1 MATKDSAPDS
11 ALGTNPP
18 PLRPASGPP
27 KLPGKAAA
35 RPQGAPA
42 APQGLRPAPSPP
54 QPNGEKPVKASARAA
69 RGPAEEMELD
79 YEPPRHRA
87 IIANASACLVSM
99 VTHMGVL
106 LALALVMLEPKEE
119 ARAPDLTVSVDPIEQ
134 EEPTMELDPITEASL
149 EQNVSSSSASVIGSG
164 ASSATV
170 AMSSEPTLDR
180 TVTEAVTGP
189 SVNFEGPISAH
200 PGSAQLIANVPLGF
214 MGDRRSVVDNYQEAM
229 DRITQEILLM
239 LSKQKVMLIWA
250 FDQSESMKDDQ
261 AEIRDR
267 VDKVYVELGLT
278 SKAQGDALLT
288 SIVSYGGDFAVHT
301 DRPTNDLPTIRD
313 AIDSV
318 PVDPT
323 GKELMCSAL
332 GRAIGL
338 HKPLLNGRKMAIVLV
353 TDETGD
359 RQDNDKNLETM
370 IGMAKASNCTV
381 YILGREAVFGYP
393 YAHFRWVEPNNG
405 TVHWLPVDRGPETAF
420 VEQLQTDGFRRRYDA
435 HSSGFGPYEQSRIAV
450 ETGGIFFMLPSEE
463 SNIVRGERRRYE
475 LEAMRAYKPDLRSKV
490 ENKVDI
496 DNSAFRSG
504 VVKVIYDLNP
514 WQPQIAKYIEMRHHF
529 APTPADFV
537 QQVAQEQSKAIVYL
551 QYLDKAI
558 QMMKTLE
565 KDRVHEYSP
574 RWQANFD
581 LVYGQLYAY
590 TVRIY
595 AYGAGLEEFKR
606 NPPTDVPF
614 TKPPN
619 LRLVH
624 WDIHTQKKLLSAEKG
639 QEYIDL
645 ANEHFARVI
654 KEHPGTPWAARAE
667 WEIKRGYG
675 VGLAPAYDYPR
686 PPGKPAVPTPKL

>member
-11 ALGTNPP
+11 ALGADLNPK
-18 PLRPASGPP
+18 RPAASAPQMAGKGAPRA
-27 KLPGKAAA
+27 PGKPAPP
-35 RPQGAPA
+35 RGA
-42 APQGLRPAPSPP
+42 RPAPPTL
-54 QPNGEKPVKASARAA
+54 KPEPAKAAKASKSDVDA
-69 RGPAEEMELD
+69 PEEMELD

-119 ARAPDLTVSVDPIEQ
+119 ARPPDLTVSVEPVEQ
-134 EEPTMELDPITEASL
+134 EEPTMELDPVTEASL
-149 EQNVSSSSASVIGSG
+149 ETEVSSSSAPVVGSG
-164 ASSATV
+164 ASAAV

-180 TVTEAVTGP
+180 SVSEAIAGPTVT
-189 SVNFEGPISAH
+189 FDGPISAH
-200 PGSAQLIANVPLGF
+200 PGSDQLIQNVPVGF
-214 MGDRRSVVDNYQEAM
+214 AGDRRSVVDNYQEAM
-229 DRITQEILLM
+229 DRITQEIMLM
-239 LSKQKVMLIWA
+239 LAKQKVMLIWA

-267 VDKVYVELGLT
+267 IDKVYVELGLT

-288 SIVSYGGDFAVHT
+288 SIVSYGANFNVHT
-301 DRPTNDLPTIRD
+301 DKPTNDLPTIRD

-318 PVDPT
+318 PNDPT
-323 GKELMCSAL
+323 GKEMMCSAL

-338 HKPLLNGRKMAIVLV
+338 HKPILNGRKMAVVLV

-359 RQDNDKNLETM
+359 REDNDQNLEAM
-370 IGMAKASNCTV
+370 IALAKASNCTV

-450 ETGGIFFMLPSEE
+450 QTGGIFFMLPSEE

-504 VVKVIYDLNP
+504 VIKVIYDLNP
-514 WQPQIAKYIEMRHHF
+514 WQPEIAKYIEMRHHF
-529 APTPADFV
+529 APTPAEFV

-558 QMMKTLE
+558 QMMKALE
-565 KDRVHEYSP
+565 KDRAHEYTP
-574 RWQANFD
+574 RWQANYD

-595 AYGAGLEEFKR
+595 EYGAGLEEFKR
-606 NPPTDVPF
+606 NPPKDVPF

-624 WDIHTQKKLLSAEKG
+624 WDIYTQKRLLSAEKG
-639 QEYIDL
+639 QEYIDK
-645 ANEHFARVI
+645 ANERFARVI

-667 WEIKRGYG
+667 WELKRGYG
-675 VGLAPAYDYPR
+675 VGLTPAYDYPR
-686 PPGKPAVPTPKL
+686 PPGKEPVPTPKL